1 LKRALLVTI
10 AFLLI
15 VPSAF
20 AAPQKSKTSA
30 KRRPRTVTPAAT
42 DSRNEGANR
51 VANQIKYLTKFL
63 YLYGPIARDIQSV
76 DTAIRN
82 GEASQTAKDQ
92 AAKNKQS
99 IRSSLVNIRDGLD
112 QLEVDFRTNPAL
124 QPFYIRLA
132 GSAAGAASAEQAAE
146 AGQYEQSGRE
156 LLNVVNRL
164 TDVLLAMRQ
173 S

>member
-1 LKRALLVTI
+1 M
-10 AFLLI
+10 
-15 VPSAF
+15 PSAF
-20 AAPQKSKTSA
+20 AAPQKSKSSA
-30 KRRPRTVTPAAT
+30 KRRPRTVAPSANDARNAGAT
-42 DSRNEGANR
+42 R
-51 VANQIKYLTKFL
+51 VADQIKNLTKFL
-63 YLYGPIARDIQSV
+63 YLYGPVARDIQSV

-92 AAKNKQS
+92 AARNKQS
-99 IRSSLVNIRDGLD
+99 IRSSLINIRDGLD

-124 QPFYIRLA
+124 QPYYIKLA
-132 GSAAGAASAEQAAE
+132 GSAAGAASAEQDAE
-146 AGQYEQSGRE
+146 AGQYEQSGRQ

>member
-1 LKRALLVTI
+1 VGSSVNDARNAG
-10 AFLLI
+10 
-15 VPSAF
+15 
-20 AAPQKSKTSA
+20 
-30 KRRPRTVTPAAT
+30 AT
-42 DSRNEGANR
+42 R
-51 VANQIKYLTKFL
+51 VADQIKTLTKFL
-63 YLYGPIARDIQSV
+63 YLYGPVAKDIQSV

-92 AAKNKQS
+92 VAKNKQS
-99 IRSSLVNIRDGLD
+99 IRSSLINLRDGLD

-124 QPFYIRLA
+124 QPYYIKLA
-132 GSAAGAASAEQAAE
+132 GSAAGAASAEQDAE

>member
-1 LKRALLVTI
+1 
-10 AFLLI
+10 
-15 VPSAF
+15 
-20 AAPQKSKTSA
+20 
-30 KRRPRTVTPAAT
+30 
-42 DSRNEGANR
+42 
-51 VANQIKYLTKFL
+51 
-63 YLYGPIARDIQSV
+63 
-76 DTAIRN
+76 
-82 GEASQTAKDQ
+82 
-92 AAKNKQS
+92 
-99 IRSSLVNIRDGLD
+99 LD

-124 QPFYIRLA
+124 QPFYIKLA